1 MSTDVDARPTPRA
14 PRFGVLLLLLALLA
28 FAMREAYVLS
38 AIVDGPIRGDIRE
51 YVAAAWNLVAHGTF
65 STTLPP
71 GVPVPDSFRLPG
83 YPWLIALGMTL
94 FPQDPDWVRLGGWYP
109 FVLQAQVVLGTLS
122 VVLVALLARHWL
134 RPTWAIF
141 AGLVL
146 ALWPH
151 HIAATNTLLSEVLF
165 GFMLVAA
172 LYCFARAWT
181 TGRIGW
187 YALAGATF
195 GYAWLVNPV
204 VLLFP
209 PCLAALTWWHG
220 SRRPAAVMLA
230 LFLVPVLG
238 MTIRNAGLDTE
249 ARGSA
254 GRASINFVQGSW
266 PNYHPA
272 ANAVSKGDPVAIAI
286 IQEIDAENAALV
298 ADPMAGLKRMR
309 ARMAEDPAWY
319 AEWYA
324 SKPWVLWGWKIRLG
338 ASDIH
343 YHVVRNSLLERNAV
357 LRSIVAI
364 YRWCTPALT
373 TITLAAGLVLML
385 IGLRRRSWVPAA
397 AVGALAIYL
406 TLVHVV
412 LQAEPRYATA
422 YRGLEAVLVATA
434 LAWLVAKARDAKLIR
449 RMSAIRV
456 TRRVTL

>member
-1 MSTDVDARPTPRA
+1 MTAAAAEPTPV
-14 PRFGVLLLLLALLA
+14 GLWKT
-28 FAMREAYVLS
+28 
-38 AIVDGPIRGDIRE
+38 IDD
-51 YVAAAWNLVAHGTF
+51 
-65 STTLPP
+65 TTSQPK
-71 GVPVPDSFRLPG
+71 
-83 YPWLIALGMTL
+83 
-94 FPQDPDWVRLGGWYP
+94 
-109 FVLQAQVVLGTLS
+109 
-122 VVLVALLARHWL
+122 
-134 RPTWAIF
+134 
-141 AGLVL
+141 GLVR
-146 ALWPH
+146 
-151 HIAATNTLLSEVLF
+151 ISERNGQF
-165 GFMLVAA
+165 EGK
-172 LYCFARAWT
+172 
-181 TGRIGW
+181 IEKI
-187 YALAGATF
+187 
-195 GYAWLVNPV
+195 
-204 VLLFP
+204 FP
-209 PCLAALTWWHG
+209 KPG
-220 SRRPAAVMLA
+220 DDPAPKCDKCDGTRHNQ
-230 LFLVPVLG
+230 PVLG
-238 MTIRNAGLDTE
+238 MTIRNAGLDSD

-254 GRASINFVQGSW
+254 GRASVNFVQGSW

-298 ADPMAGLKRMR
+298 ADPRAGLKRIG

-343 YHVVRNSLLERNAV
+343 YHVVQNSLLERNAA

-434 LAWLVAKARDAKLIR
+434 LAWLVAKVRDAKLIR
-449 RMSAIRV
+449 RMSANRV